1 MLPDFLTRKTRPKPP
16 AASTR
21 ERMHCVAGR
30 ELPLRIVESARA
42 KRLTLRIGAGGQ
54 SLRVTVPPGHPQRD
68 IDRFLDRHRGWLESR
83 LAALPDRPDLRP
95 GVKLPV
101 LGVPHRII
109 HEPGKRGTVRQ
120 TVLDGE
126 PVLIVHGDRAHLKR
140 RLADFMKKLARAE
153 IEPLVARH
161 AAAAGGRSVTAV
173 RYKDTVSRWGSCS
186 STGGLSFS
194 WRIAMAPRPVIDYLV
209 AHECAHLKHMDHS
222 QRFWKL
228 CGALCPRMDES
239 KAWLKR
245 NGQALQAIGFK

>member
-1 MLPDFLTRKTRPKPP
+1 MLPGFLTRKNKPRPAGPR
-16 AASTR
+16 TR
-21 ERMHCVAGR
+21 ERVHMVAGR
-30 ELPLRIVESARA
+30 ELPLKIVESAKA
-42 KRLTLRIGAGGQ
+42 VRLTLRIGAGGQ
-54 SLRVTVPPGHPQRD
+54 SLRVTVPEGHPERD

-83 LAALPDRPDLRP
+83 LAKMPERPDLRP

-101 LGVPHRII
+101 FGVPHRII
-109 HEPGKRGTVRQ
+109 HEPGKRGTVER

-126 PVLIVHGDRAHLKR
+126 PVLVVHGDRAHLKR
-140 RLADFMKKLARAE
+140 RLADYMKQLARAE

-161 AAAAGGRSVTAV
+161 AAAAGGRAVTSI

-186 STGGLSFS
+186 SGGGLSFS

-222 QRFWKL
+222 PRFWKL
-228 CGALCPRMDES
+228 CADLCPRMDES

-245 NGQALQAIGFK
+245 NGQALQAIGFT